1 VNIHIKLSTTRL
13 FSGLVRHEL
22 SVWGGEVRRKQVEKE
37 RVLETRFSRDSENKS
52 PEKYNGQEHE
62 AKKKREIDGRK
73 NRKQSTKKQ

>member
-1 VNIHIKLSTTRL
+1 MNIHIKLSTTRL

-37 RVLETRFSRDSENKS
+37 RVLDTRFSRENKS

-62 AKKKREIDGRK
+62 AKKKRD
-73 NRKQSTKKQ
+73 